1 MLSWIDAQMSGKRSF
16 FDPNGPHRREKITGQ
31 KTKWKMIERKVKKMM
46 IHFSTLFVHFQFCGF
61 FRLVHHQKVAFFLQ
75 LKRKT
80 KVFLELEK
88 IECID
93 ELIR

>member
-1 MLSWIDAQMSGKRSF
+1 MSGKRSF

-31 KTKWKMIERKVKKMM
+31 KTKWKMIERKVKNDSFF
-46 IHFSTLFVHFQFCGF
+46 HAFCSFSILWFLWTGSPVTTKRVEF
-61 FRLVHHQKVAFFLQ
+61 FR

-80 KVFLELEK
+80 RVFLELEK

-93 ELIR
+93 ELLR